1 MALTVT
7 GGAIFIW
14 LNSSILSDECEPHAQ
29 DEQVLMI
36 DSALIKQKKPMVDG

>member
-14 LNSSILSDECEPHAQ
+14 LNSSILSDECEP
-29 DEQVLMI
+29 MRKMNK
-36 DSALIKQKKPMVDG
+36 S